1 MWLENGKKFNIAIL
15 VQILVYFWKCTAKT
29 CHRVSFRHAH
39 AHAHTHTLASLPFNK
54 IQTVPSL
61 FMTGLVKPQRN
72 RIPSNYNV
80 REPLPR
86 PQTGLSLAVP
96 DKLPYSLHP
105 HSLSVL
111 QTDCLTHLCY
121 FTTERTK
128 MFVRPVIPVL
138 CSTLCGG
145 GGLVL

>member
-1 MWLENGKKFNIAIL
+1 MEKSSTLQFWSRSWFISGSVQPRRAIESHL
-15 VQILVYFWKCTAKT
+15 DTHMHT
-29 CHRVSFRHAH
+29 RT
-39 AHAHTHTLASLPFNK
+39 HTHASLPFNK

-96 DKLPYSLHP
+96 EKLPHRIHP
-105 HSLSVL
+105 HSASVL
-111 QTDCLTHLCY
+111 QTDCSTHLCY

-128 MFVRPVIPVL
+128 TFVRPVIPVL